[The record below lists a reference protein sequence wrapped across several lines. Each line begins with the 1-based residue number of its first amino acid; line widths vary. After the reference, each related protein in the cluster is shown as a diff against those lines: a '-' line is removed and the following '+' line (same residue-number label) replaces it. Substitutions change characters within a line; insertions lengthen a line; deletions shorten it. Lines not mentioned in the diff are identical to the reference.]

1 MYTDVNGF
9 EGQLFAEIKG
19 RILED
24 DISAPVRKGSYYYYS
39 KNMKGKEYV
48 QYCRRHIINN
58 ELPASVNDVMPTGSD
73 APPEHVILD
82 ENVKAQDKSYYEIG
96 AFNVNLCF
104 VLTFNFIQNYFNGE

>member
-1 MYTDVNGF
+1 MLGVEIIYTDTSNF

-24 DISAPVRKGSYYYYS
+24 EISAPVRKGSYYYYT

-48 QYCRRHIINN
+48 QLCRRYIINN
-58 ELPASVNDVMPTGSD
+58 ESPASVNDLMPTGSD

-82 ENVKAQDKSYYEIG
+82 ENVKAEDKSYYKIET
-96 AFNVNLCF
+96 FNVNLCF
-104 VLTFNFIQNYFNGE
+104 VLTFNLY